1 MAVEGNMNPG
11 SCDDMQDITN
21 SLEEQ
26 DKLNKEIKVDQ
37 RAIIDALKDLFAMKH
52 GRTYTGRELVDADGA
67 PIAAKRPAGSEE
79 EEEEEGE

>member
-1 MAVEGNMNPG
+1 
-11 SCDDMQDITN
+11 
-21 SLEEQ
+21 
-26 DKLNKEIKVDQ
+26 VDQ